1 MRERQQQELLLP
13 HLFFLSKFEGGGG
26 AGLLDLQAS
35 FGETSRAAAQNT
47 VITSREVGNGEQSG

>member
-1 MRERQQQELLLP
+1 MVAVAGVGSR
-13 HLFFLSKFEGGGG
+13 GGSP
-26 AGLLDLQAS
+26 ACFRLLDLQAS

>member
-1 MRERQQQELLLP
+1 VDERETAAGASSSSSL
-13 HLFFLSKFEGGGG
+13 FLSKFEGG

-47 VITSREVGNGEQSG
+47 VITSQEVGNGKQSG